1 MSSMP
6 EQIKKALLET
16 FAQIPQRILWKYE
29 NELEDIPKNM
39 MIRKWL
45 PQRDILCNILWNKSA
60 NFTIEVTLKCFFLS
74 APKCETI
81 HQSRRCIW
89 DIRNRGRWSPSSWI
103 SLVW

>member
-1 MSSMP
+1 MP

-45 PQRDILCNILWNKSA
+45 PQRDILCNILWN
-60 NFTIEVTLKCFFLS
+60 
-74 APKCETI
+74 
-81 HQSRRCIW
+81 
-89 DIRNRGRWSPSSWI
+89 
-103 SLVW
+103 